1 MIFTKVLELS
11 FLLIVITCLN
21 CKREE
26 VNSRD
31 KIGAKNEVSTTN
43 KKTINTEVSTV
54 KKIINN
60 TEEDWVNVVSVLTME
75 SPFRDSGDGIF
86 IYFMKGGILYSKGFN
101 NSDKERQEGYW
112 RVDKTEKSIYLH
124 VKDIDGKDYVN
135 EKYYSF
141 IVTKYDDQIS
151 GLIFSKEK
159 NFEEQDDAGV
169 FLSNNKYLTLT
180 AVKHF
185 GPK

>member
-1 MIFTKVLELS
+1 MILF
-11 FLLIVITCLN
+11 CLN
-21 CKREE
+21 CKGED
-26 VNSRD
+26 VNSGD
-31 KIGAKNEVSTTN
+31 IIGAKNEVSTIN
-43 KKTINTEVSTV
+43 KTTINAEVSTV

-60 TEEDWVNVVSVLTME
+60 TDEDWVNVVSVLTME

-86 IYFMKGGILYSKGFN
+86 IYFIKGGILYSKGFN
-101 NSDKERQEGYW
+101 NSDKELQEGYW

-124 VKDIDGKDYVN
+124 VKDPEGKDYVN

-141 IVTKYDDQIS
+141 IVTKYDNQIS
-151 GLIFSKEK
+151 GLIFSKDK

-169 FLSNNKYLTLT
+169 FLINNKYLTLT

-185 GPK
+185 DPK